1 MSIVLSVYSQ
11 VAFKEY
17 LLPPLN
23 NADHII
29 TFHSNYFQLQKDV
42 QLQLEVL
49 DYCWQIKNSEDYRIV
64 SAKNSQKSYELKNNE
79 ILQLRTRDN
88 EDISIIVKNI
98 TSGIHAFQKYK
109 LWHIN
114 KVN

>member
-11 VAFKEY
+11 VGFKEY

-64 SAKNSQKSYELKNNE
+64 SAKNSQKSYELKIMKFSN
-79 ILQLRTRDN
+79 
-88 EDISIIVKNI
+88 
-98 TSGIHAFQKYK
+98 
-109 LWHIN
+109 
-114 KVN
+114 

>member
-29 TFHSNYFQLQKDV
+29 TFHSNYFQLEKDV
-42 QLQLEVL
+42 SLQLEVL
-49 DYCWQIKNSEDYRIV
+49 DYCWKIKNSVDYKIVTAENARI
-64 SAKNSQKSYELKNNE
+64 SHELK
-79 ILQLRTRDN
+79 IGRAH
-88 EDISIIVKNI
+88 V
-98 TSGIHAFQKYK
+98 
-109 LWHIN
+109 
-114 KVN
+114 